1 MQTIDGYLKELR
13 SALQGIDAA
22 TIQDALADA
31 EEHLRTAQVSL
42 RESQPDLG
50 DARALEL
57 ALEQYGT
64 PAETAAA
71 YAAVERRTAPGLGA
85 KPSKPASALRGFF
98 AVYDDPQTW
107 GSLLYMLI
115 SLLTGV
121 FYFSWVIIGFSF
133 SLCVSLFIFGL
144 PLAFLFLL
152 SVRGLALLEGRL
164 VEALLGE
171 RMPRRPLFT
180 DPATKWLQRLKMLL
194 TDRHTWLSMLY
205 MLLQQLLGLVYF
217 SLVVIVFAL
226 SLSFMALPI
235 LQSILNEGVLTI
247 GNTTYFLPVWAF
259 PLVVLVGFLLW
270 TCFMHL
276 GRAIGRLHRR
286 YAKAMLVT

>member
-13 SALQGIDAA
+13 SALEGIDAA

-31 EEHLRTAQVSL
+31 EEHLRTAQASL
-42 RESQPDLG
+42 LESQPDLG
-50 DARALEL
+50 DGQALEM

-71 YAAVERRTAPGLGA
+71 YAAVERRMAPAWGA
-85 KPSKPASALRGFF
+85 RRSKPASALRGFF

-133 SLCVSLFIFGL
+133 SLCVSLFILGL

-205 MLLQQLLGLVYF
+205 MLLQQLLGLIYF

-247 GNTTYFLPVWAF
+247 GNTTYILPVWAF